1 ALRDLGL
8 DPEVLPVIFVNADE
22 EIGSRSSTRHITQLA
37 RRADRA
43 LILEPALGDTG
54 KIKTERKGVGRFT
67 IT

>member
-1 ALRDLGL
+1 M
-8 DPEVLPVIFVNADE
+8 IFVNADE